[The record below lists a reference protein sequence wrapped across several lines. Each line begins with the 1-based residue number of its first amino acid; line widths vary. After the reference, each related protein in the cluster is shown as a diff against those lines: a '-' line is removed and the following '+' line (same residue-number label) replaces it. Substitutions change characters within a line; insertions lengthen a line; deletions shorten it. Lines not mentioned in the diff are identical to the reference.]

1 VAIGPVRVLVVD
13 DQRPFRKAARAVL
26 DVMPEFELV
35 DEADSGEAAV
45 SSSASLEP
53 DLVLMDVHMEG
64 MDGLEATRRILA
76 ARPETAVILVS
87 SYRVEDVAA
96 AAAESGALA
105 FLPKDRFGART
116 LREIWASRAE
126 LLPRTGRREPPSPD
140 G

>member
-1 VAIGPVRVLVVD
+1 
-13 DQRPFRKAARAVL
+13 
-26 DVMPEFELV
+26 
-35 DEADSGEAAV
+35 
-45 SSSASLEP
+45 
-53 DLVLMDVHMEG
+53 MDVHMEG